1 MQMSVVI
8 NPGCNYMSVMDSF
21 VFVVVRIDST
31 EITPPVLS
39 AMSEATPVS
48 VEP

>member
-1 MQMSVVI
+1 MIVVI
-8 NPGCNYMSVMDSF
+8 NPGCNYVSVMESF
-21 VFVVVRIDST
+21 VFAVLCIDST

>member
-1 MQMSVVI
+1 MME
-8 NPGCNYMSVMDSF
+8 SF
-21 VFVVVRIDST
+21 VFLVVVCVCMYIDST